1 MAGEASEFAAWEIDQ
16 GEHPHPSPEPATS
29 KEDSH
34 GLSKTCAHPLS
45 PAAQVGA
52 GQALGALSVLVLAR
66 LQPSPASLIFRLR
79 ALWLCSLRAQV

>member
-16 GEHPHPSPEPATS
+16 SEHPHPSPEPATS

-52 GQALGALSVLVLAR
+52 VQA
-66 LQPSPASLIFRLR
+66 
-79 ALWLCSLRAQV
+79 